1 MDELLGI
8 RQLNRM
14 PVINFLFTN
23 FITRPSST
31 DLLKQN
37 VLRDAFTYV
46 SLYYGANLHQHEL
59 VMVSL
64 HELNC
69 QF

>member
-1 MDELLGI
+1 MDKLLVI
-8 RQLNRM
+8 RQLNRT

-23 FITRPSST
+23 FITHPSS

-37 VLRDAFTYV
+37 VLRDALTYV
-46 SLYYGANLHQHEL
+46 SPYYGANLHQHEL

-64 HELNC
+64 RELNC